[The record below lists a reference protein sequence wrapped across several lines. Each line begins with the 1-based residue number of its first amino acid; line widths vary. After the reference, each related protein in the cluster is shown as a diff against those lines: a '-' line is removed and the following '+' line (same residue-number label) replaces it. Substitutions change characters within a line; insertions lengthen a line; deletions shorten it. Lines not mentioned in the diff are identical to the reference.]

1 MTSYAMLQFDR
12 ISLNADV
19 NLIVYHFY
27 YCEHKVIN
35 VLSNA
40 RIE

>member
-19 NLIVYHFY
+19 NLIVYHSIKSF
-27 YCEHKVIN
+27 KV
-35 VLSNA
+35 
-40 RIE
+40 